1 MGILFAKSRDRL
13 YLYFVLPAAPPD
25 SPLPLG
31 SSRHFTVTMTESVTP
46 GVKRK
51 RSRTQSLPP
60 PELPRLVAEQHV
72 PISVNDKDTK
82 RLIVVLS
89 NASLET
95 YKAAHSGK
103 PGKEEKYSLLNS
115 DEHIGVM
122 RKMGRDISDAR
133 PDITHQCLLTL
144 LDSPLNKAGRL
155 QVYIHTAK
163 GVLIEVNP
171 SVRIPRT
178 FKRFGGLMVQL
189 LHRLSIR
196 SVNGSEKLLKVI
208 KNPITDHLPAQTH
221 KITLSFDAKPVK
233 LSKYLPTI
241 PESHS
246 ICVFVGAMAHGED
259 NFADHLVDEKI
270 SISQYPLS
278 ASVACGKFC
287 CATEDLFDVL

>member
-1 MGILFAKSRDRL
+1 MGTDLFIITRPFRPDILFTKSRDRL

-31 SSRHFTVTMTESVTP
+31 SSHHFTVTMTESVTP

-60 PELPRLVAEQHV
+60 PELPRLVAEQHI

-133 PDITHQCLLTL
+133 PHITHQCLLTL
-144 LDSPLNKAGRL
+144 
-155 QVYIHTAK
+155 
-163 GVLIEVNP
+163 
-171 SVRIPRT
+171 
-178 FKRFGGLMVQL
+178 
-189 LHRLSIR
+189 
-196 SVNGSEKLLKVI
+196 I
-208 KNPITDHLPAQTH
+208 KNPITDHLPPNCR
-221 KITLSFDAKPVK
+221 KVTLSFDADVVRVRDYVDK
-233 LSKYLPTI
+233 LGPT
-241 PESHS
+241 ES
-246 ICVFVGAMAHGED
+246 ICVFVGAMAKGKD
-259 NFADHLVDEKI
+259 DFADAFKDESI
-270 SISQYPLS
+270 SIS
-278 ASVACGKFC
+278 
-287 CATEDLFDVL
+287 